1 MAFLDNNGLTRLW
14 SHIVAKIGTET
25 NAALEAAKEAGTF
38 DGVGIQSIEQ
48 TTTSNVDDGI
58 NVVTATL
65 TNGTSSTFN
74 IKNGSKG
81 SAGTNA
87 TITNATATVDAN
99 IGTPSVS
106 VTLGGTSAARTFA
119 FAFQNLK
126 GATGETGPAGSNGE
140 DGYTPV
146 RGTDYWTET
155 DIATIKGYVDEA
167 ILNGAW

>member
-1 MAFLDNNGLTRLW
+1 MAFLDNTGLTHLW
-14 SHIVAKIGTET
+14 QHIIARVNTET
-25 NAALEAAKEAGTF
+25 NNALEAAKEAGTF

-126 GATGETGPAGSNGE
+126 GATGPAGSNGE

-146 RGTDYWTET
+146 RGTDYWTQE

-167 ILNGAW
+167 ILNGEW